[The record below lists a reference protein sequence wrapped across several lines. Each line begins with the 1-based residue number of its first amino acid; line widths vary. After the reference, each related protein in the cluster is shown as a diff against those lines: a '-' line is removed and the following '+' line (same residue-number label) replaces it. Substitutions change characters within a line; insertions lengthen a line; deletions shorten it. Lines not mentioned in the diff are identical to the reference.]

1 MALLAPAMS
10 MSRPEHDLP
19 DTDAR
24 QSVDEP
30 AELYRLLVASVR
42 DYAIYAL
49 DADGKVLTWNVGVKQ
64 LKGYEAHEIIGR
76 HFSVFYS
83 PADIAAGKPQIEL
96 VTAARQG
103 RFEDEGW
110 RVRKDGTRFWANVIV
125 TALRNERGE
134 LVGFAKV
141 TRDLTER
148 RAAEEQAMRFA
159 AESAARA
166 AAESR
171 SYELDVLNR
180 TLQEQAVELEAQTE
194 EAQSL
199 TEDLEQANQQLEEAV
214 REAEAARAAAESSER
229 FTREILESIAD
240 PFVVQ
245 DAHWCFRYINARAAE
260 VLGTSGHT
268 ASDLIGRS
276 VWEVYPKIV
285 GTELERGMR
294 RAASERIPLS
304 FESRSADGQRWASL
318 FCYPLP
324 DGGLATQWRDVTE
337 RKRSEEAARYLARA
351 SEVLSESL
359 DYQRTLNDFA
369 RLVVPELADWCSVEI
384 VGEDGALVQ
393 LAVAHADPEKVRWA
407 RELSRRY
414 PPNPDAPTGSPNVIR
429 TGEPELYPEIPE
441 ELLVAGA
448 ADEEHLRIIREVGI
462 RSAIVVPLVAHDRTL
477 GALTLIAAES
487 GRRYGHADLALALEL
502 ARRAALAVDNARLH
516 RAELEARV
524 AAERA
529 NRAKSDFLAV
539 MSHELRTPLNAIG
552 GHTQILEM
560 GLHGPVTEGQRE
572 ALERIGRAQRHLL
585 GLINNVLNLTRIET
599 GRVEYR
605 IRPVLVSSVL
615 GDLVSL
621 VQPQFAAREI
631 SLVSRLPRDDGGAE
645 VYVAADREKLI
656 QILTNLLGNAA
667 KFTPAHGEVEMRLTA
682 GSQANEVMIVVR
694 DSGAGIPA
702 DKLELIFE
710 PFVQLERSLT
720 MPTEGAGLGLAIS
733 RDLARGMGGDLRAE
747 SVGGQGAT
755 LILTLPRAAA
765 PTER

>member
-1 MALLAPAMS
+1 MTTSRDAQPAP
-10 MSRPEHDLP
+10 
-19 DTDAR
+19 DAR
-24 QSVDEP
+24 GREHSDVS

-42 DYAIYAL
+42 DYAIFAL
-49 DADGKVLTWNVGVKQ
+49 DARGYVLTWNVGAQQ
-64 LKGYEAHEIIGR
+64 LKGYHENEIIGR
-76 HFSVFYS
+76 HFSTFY
-83 PADIAAGKPQIEL
+83 AREEVEDGKPEMEL
-96 VTAARQG
+96 RVAARDG

-110 RVRKDGTRFWANVIV
+110 RLRKDGTSFWANVVI
-125 TALRNERGE
+125 TALRDEHGE
-134 LVGFAKV
+134 VIGFAKV

-148 RAAEEQAMRFA
+148 RATEQQAVRLA

-166 AAESR
+166 AAEAR
-171 SYELDVLNR
+171 THELDLLNQ
-180 TLQEQAVELEAQTE
+180 TLQEQALELEAQTE

-199 TEDLEQANQQLEEAV
+199 TEDLEQTNTQLEEALIQ
-214 REAEAARAAAESSER
+214 AESSRASAESSER

-245 DAHWCFRYINARAAE
+245 DAEWRFRYINAKAAE
-260 VLGTSGHT
+260 VLGAGRHS
-268 ASDLIGRS
+268 ADDLIGKI
-276 VWEVYPKIV
+276 VWEVYPAVV
-285 GTELERGMR
+285 GTPVEREMR
-294 RAASERIPLS
+294 RAAAEKLPRS
-304 FESRSADGQRWASL
+304 FEARSSNGYQWSL
-318 FCYPLP
+318 LYCYPLP
-324 DGGLATQWRDVTE
+324 DGGLATQWKDITE
-337 RKRSEEAARYLARA
+337 RKRAEEAARYLARA

-384 VGEDGALVQ
+384 VGGNGELVQ
-393 LAVAHADPEKVRWA
+393 LAVAHADPEKVKWA

-414 PPNPDAPTGSPNVIR
+414 PPNPDAATGSPHVIR
-429 TGEPELYPEIPE
+429 TGEPELYPEIPD

-448 ADEEHLRIIREVGI
+448 VDEEHLRIIREVGI

-502 ARRAALAVDNARLH
+502 ARRAALAVDNTRLH
-516 RAELEARV
+516 RAELDARI

-552 GHTQILEM
+552 GYTQILEM
-560 GLHGPVTEGQRE
+560 GLHGPITDEQRE

-585 GLINNVLNLTRIET
+585 GLINNVLNLARIET
-599 GRVEYR
+599 GHVEYR

-615 GDLVSL
+615 GDLASL
-621 VQPQFAAREI
+621 VQPQFAARELT
-631 SLVSRLPRDDGGAE
+631 LVSRLPEEDGGAE

-667 KFTPAHGEVEMRLTA
+667 KFTPAHGEVEMRLTRGA
-682 GSQANEVMIVVR
+682 HEGEVMIIVR
-694 DSGAGIPA
+694 DSGPGIPA

-720 MPTEGAGLGLAIS
+720 TPAEGAGLGLAIS
-733 RDLARGMGGDLRAE
+733 RDLARGMGGDLRADSME
-747 SVGGQGAT
+747 GHGAA
-755 LILTLPRAAA
+755 LILTLPRATLPGDSPRA
-765 PTER
+765 P

>member
-1 MALLAPAMS
+1 MTTP
-10 MSRPEHDLP
+10 PY
-19 DTDAR
+19 
-24 QSVDEP
+24 QSNPPRIEGEERADES
-30 AELYRLLVASVR
+30 AELYRLLIASVR
-42 DYAIYAL
+42 DYAIFAL
-49 DADGKVLTWNVGVKQ
+49 DADGRVLTWNAGARQ

-76 HFSVFYS
+76 HFSVFYPES
-83 PADIAAGKPQIEL
+83 DVAAGKPEHEL
-96 VTAARQG
+96 VTAAHEG

-110 RVRKDGTRFWANVIV
+110 RLRKDGTRFWANVII
-125 TALRNERGE
+125 TALRDVRGE
-134 LVGFAKV
+134 VVGYAKV

-148 RAAEEQAMRFA
+148 REAEQQALRYAAEA
-159 AESAARA
+159 AARA
-166 AAESR
+166 AAEAR
-171 SYELDVLNR
+171 SYELDVLNH
-180 TLQEQAVELEAQTE
+180 TLQEQALELEAQTE
-194 EAQSL
+194 EAQAL
-199 TEDLEQANQQLEEAV
+199 TEDLEQSNEQLEEAV
-214 REAEAARAAAESSER
+214 AEAQAARSTAESAER

-245 DAHWCFRYINARAAE
+245 DADWRFRYINARAADI
-260 VLGTSGHT
+260 LGGSGHN
-268 ASDLIGRS
+268 APELIGMS
-276 VWEVYPKIV
+276 VWEVYPELL

-294 RAASERIPLS
+294 YAAKERVPHS
-304 FESRSADGQRWASL
+304 FEARSADGQRWAAL

-324 DGGLATQWRDVTE
+324 DGGLATQWKDVTE

-351 SEVLSESL
+351 SEVLSDSL

-369 RLVVPELADWCSVEI
+369 KLVEPELADWCSVEI
-384 VGEDGALVQ
+384 VSEDGALTQ
-393 LAVAHADPEKVRWA
+393 LAVAHVDPEKVKWA

-414 PPNPDAPTGSPNVIR
+414 PPNPDAATGSPNVIR
-429 TGEPELYPEIPE
+429 TGEPELYPEIPD

-448 ADEEHLRIIREVGI
+448 VDEEHLRIIREVGI
-462 RSAIVVPLVAHDRTL
+462 HSAIVVPLVAHEHTL
-477 GALTLIAAES
+477 GALTLISAES
-487 GRRYGHADLALALEL
+487 GRRYGHADLALAIEL
-502 ARRAALAVDNARLH
+502 ARRAALAVDNAQLH

-552 GHTQILEM
+552 GHAQILEM

-631 SLVSRLPRDDGGAE
+631 SLVSCLPKDDGVSD

-667 KFTPAHGEVEMRLTA
+667 KVTPAHGEVEMRLA
-682 GSQANEVMIVVR
+682 EDPRANAVMIIVR
-694 DSGAGIPA
+694 DSGVGIPA

-720 MPTEGAGLGLAIS
+720 TPAEGAGLGLAIS

-747 SVGGQGAT
+747 SYGGQGAT
-755 LILTLPRAAA
+755 LILTLPKATPPA
-765 PTER
+765 E

>member
-1 MALLAPAMS
+1 MTAP
-10 MSRPEHDLP
+10 RPQHDQS
-19 DTDAR
+19 DAGR
-24 QSVDEP
+24 HERADEP

-42 DYAIYAL
+42 DYAIFAL
-49 DADGKVLTWNVGVKQ
+49 DANGKVLTWNVGARQ

-76 HFSVFYS
+76 HFSTFY
-83 PADIAAGKPQIEL
+83 PPTDIAAGKPQMEL
-96 VTAARQG
+96 VAAAQQG

-110 RVRKDGTRFWANVIV
+110 RVRKDGTRFWANVII

-134 LVGFAKV
+134 VVGYAKV
-141 TRDLTER
+141 TRDLTDR
-148 RAAEEQAMRFA
+148 RAAEQQALRFA

-171 SYELDVLNR
+171 SHELDELNR
-180 TLQEQAVELEAQTE
+180 ALQDQALELEAQTE

-199 TEDLEQANQQLEEAV
+199 TEDLEQTNAQLEEALT
-214 REAEAARAAAESSER
+214 EAESARATAESSER

-245 DAHWCFRYINARAAE
+245 DARWRFQYVNARAAE
-260 VLGTSGHT
+260 ILGATGRT
-268 ASDLIGRS
+268 EEELIGTS
-276 VWEVYPKIV
+276 VWEIYPELV
-285 GTELERGMR
+285 GTEVEREMR
-294 RAASERIPLS
+294 RAATERVPLS
-304 FESRSADGQRWASL
+304 FEARSVDGQRWSAL

-324 DGGLATQWRDVTE
+324 DGGLAIQWKDVTE
-337 RKRSEEAARYLARA
+337 RKRSDEAIRYLARA

-384 VGEDGALVQ
+384 VGEDGALHQ
-393 LAVAHADPEKVRWA
+393 LAVAHADPEKVKWA
-407 RELSRRY
+407 RELRHRY
-414 PPNPDAPTGSPNVIR
+414 PPNPDATTGSPNVVR

-441 ELLVAGA
+441 EMLVAGA
-448 ADEEHLRIIREVGI
+448 VDEDHLRIIREVGI
-462 RSAIVVPLVAHDRTL
+462 RSAIVVPLVAHDRVL

-516 RAELEARV
+516 RAELEARII
-524 AAERA
+524 AERA

-539 MSHELRTPLNAIG
+539 MSHELRTPLNAIS

-560 GLHGPVTEGQRE
+560 GLYGPVTDGQRE

-605 IRPVLVSSVL
+605 IQPVLVSSVL
-615 GDLVSL
+615 GDLASL

-631 SLVSRLPRDDGGAE
+631 SLVSRLPDAE
-645 VYVAADREKLI
+645 SGTELYVAADREKLI

-667 KFTPAHGEVEMRLTA
+667 KFTPAHGEVEIRLA
-682 GSQANEVMIVVR
+682 RGARENEVVIVVR
-694 DSGAGIPA
+694 DSGVGIPA

-720 MPTEGAGLGLAIS
+720 MPAEGAGLGLAIS

-747 SVGGQGAT
+747 SVEGEGAT
-755 LILTLPRAAA
+755 LILTLPRAIV
-765 PTER
+765 PTGR

>member
-1 MALLAPAMS
+1 MTT
-10 MSRPEHDLP
+10 SRPRHDP
-19 DTDAR
+19 PRTEGPQRA
-24 QSVDEP
+24 DEP
-30 AELYRLLVASVR
+30 AELYRLLVASVH
-42 DYAIYAL
+42 DYAIFAL
-49 DADGKVLTWNVGVKQ
+49 DAEGRVLTWNVGARQ

-76 HFSVFYS
+76 HFSIFY
-83 PADIAAGKPQIEL
+83 PAADVDARKPQHEL
-96 VTAARQG
+96 VMAARDG

-110 RVRKDGTRFWANVIV
+110 RVRKDGSRFWANVIIS
-125 TALRNERGE
+125 ALRNERGDV
-134 LVGFAKV
+134 VGFAKI

-148 RAAEEQAMRFA
+148 RAAEEQAVRFA

-171 SYELDVLNR
+171 SHELDLLNR
-180 TLQEQAVELEAQTE
+180 KLQEQTQELEAQTE
-194 EAQSL
+194 EAQTL
-199 TEDLEQANQQLEEAV
+199 TEDLEQSNEQLEEAV
-214 REAEAARAAAESSER
+214 AEAQAARAAAESAER

-245 DAHWCFRYINARAAE
+245 DSEWRFRFINAKAAE
-260 VLGTSGHT
+260 ILGDSGH
-268 ASDLIGRS
+268 AAPALIGMN
-276 VWEVYPKIV
+276 VWEVYPELI
-285 GTELERGMR
+285 GTEVERGMR
-294 RAASERIPLS
+294 RAAAERVAHS
-304 FESRSADGQRWASL
+304 FEARSADGQRWAAL

-324 DGGLATQWRDVTE
+324 DGGLATQWKDVTE
-337 RKRSEEAARYLARA
+337 RKRAEEAARYLARA
-351 SEVLSESL
+351 SEVLGESL
-359 DYQRTLNDFA
+359 DYQRTLNEFA
-369 RLVVPELADWCSVEI
+369 RLVVPELADWCSVKI
-384 VGEDGALVQ
+384 VGDDGALVQ
-393 LAVAHADPEKVRWA
+393 LAVAHADPEKVKWA

-414 PPNPDAPTGSPNVIR
+414 PPNPDAATGSPNVIR

-448 ADEEHLRIIREVGI
+448 LDEEHLRIIREVGI

-487 GRRYGHADLALALEL
+487 GRRYGRADLALALEL

-516 RAELEARV
+516 RAELEARI

-552 GHTQILEM
+552 GHAQILEM

-631 SLVSRLPRDDGGAE
+631 SLVSCLPADDGVSD

-667 KFTPAHGEVEMRLTA
+667 KFTPAHGEVELRLA
-682 GSQANEVMIVVR
+682 QDPRSDSVMIVVR
-694 DSGAGIPA
+694 DSGVGIPA

-720 MPTEGAGLGLAIS
+720 MPAEGAGLGLAIS

-747 SVGGQGAT
+747 SYGGQGAT
-755 LILTLPRAAA
+755 LILTLPRAAPPA
-765 PTER
+765 E

>member
-1 MALLAPAMS
+1 MNT
-10 MSRPEHDLP
+10 SRHLP
-19 DTDAR
+19 NPPLIEGQPR
-24 QSVDEP
+24 GDEP

-42 DYAIYAL
+42 DYAIFAL
-49 DADGKVLTWNVGVKQ
+49 DARGRVLTWNVGARQ
-64 LKGYEAHEIIGR
+64 LKGYEADEIIGR
-76 HFSVFYS
+76 HFSVFY
-83 PADIAAGKPQIEL
+83 PERDIAAGKPEHEL
-96 VTAARQG
+96 TAAARDD

-110 RVRKDGTRFWANVIV
+110 RLRKDGSRFWANVII
-125 TALRNERGE
+125 TALRDERGDV
-134 LVGFAKV
+134 VGFAKV

-148 RAAEEQAMRFA
+148 REAAQQAIRFA

-171 SYELDVLNR
+171 SRELDALNR
-180 TLQEQAVELEAQTE
+180 TLQEQALELEAQTE
-194 EAQSL
+194 EAQTL
-199 TEDLEQANQQLEEAV
+199 TEDLEQSNEQLEEAV
-214 REAEAARAAAESSER
+214 AEAQAARTSAENAER

-245 DAHWCFRYINARAAE
+245 DSQWRFRYINAKAAE
-260 VLGTSGHT
+260 ILGGSGHT
-268 ASDLIGRS
+268 APELIGMS
-276 VWEVYPKIV
+276 VWEVYPELI

-294 RAASERIPLS
+294 HASAKRVAHS
-304 FESRSADGQRWASL
+304 FEARSADGERWAAL

-324 DGGLATQWRDVTE
+324 DGGLAIQWKDVTE
-337 RKRSEEAARYLARA
+337 RKRAEETTRYLARA
-351 SEVLSESL
+351 SEVLGESL
-359 DYQRTLNDFA
+359 DYQRTLNEFA
-369 RLVVPELADWCSVEI
+369 RLVVPDLADWCSVEI
-384 VGEDGALVQ
+384 VGDDGALTQ
-393 LAVAHADPEKVRWA
+393 LAVAHVDPEKVKWA

-414 PPNPDAPTGSPNVIR
+414 PPNPGAKTGTPNVIR
-429 TGEPELYPEIPE
+429 TGEPEIYPDIPD
-441 ELLVAGA
+441 ELLVARA
-448 ADEEHLRIIREVGI
+448 VDEEHLRLIREVGL

-487 GRRYGHADLALALEL
+487 KRRYGNADLALALEL
-502 ARRAALAVDNARLH
+502 ARRAALAMDNARLH

-552 GHTQILEM
+552 GHAQILEM

-615 GDLVSL
+615 ADLVSL

-631 SLVSRLPRDDGGAE
+631 SLVSCLPKDDGVSD

-667 KFTPAHGEVEMRLTA
+667 KFTPAHGEVEMRLSEDPQSNA
-682 GSQANEVMIVVR
+682 VMIIVR

-720 MPTEGAGLGLAIS
+720 TPAEGAGLGLAIS

-747 SVGGQGAT
+747 SYGGQGAT
-755 LILTLPRAAA
+755 LILTLPRARPPAG
-765 PTER
+765 